1 MDDGLDF
8 NKRIQLIINVQ
19 ALVEGRHSS
28 LWEALGTMSKS
39 GKVPLL
45 ALTVNQQ
52 TVSSNNRGQHHPFGA
67 CSVMAAWESITYML
81 QTILPLD

>member
-8 NKRIQLIINVQ
+8 NKKIQLIINVQ

-28 LWEALGTMSKS
+28 LWEALGTMLKS
-39 GKVPLL
+39 GKVPLFT
-45 ALTVNQQ
+45 LTVNQQ
-52 TVSSNNRGQHHPFGA
+52 TVSSNNTGQHPFGA
-67 CSVMAAWESITYML
+67 CYVMAAWESITYML